1 MAVVGIMIKE
11 FDYIMRSSNYL
22 RQAKRRQARPAENSN
37 WGFSTNDQIVG
48 KDSLAS
54 IMDVTITT
62 VERWIRADMPVAQR
76 GDQLHD
82 WIFDL
87 ADVKQW
93 RSSFDS

>member
-1 MAVVGIMIKE
+1 
-11 FDYIMRSSNYL
+11 MRSSNYL
-22 RQAKRRQARPAENSN
+22 RQAKRRQTRPTENDN
-37 WGFSTNDQIVG
+37 FGFTPNDKVLG

-62 VERWIRADMPVAQR
+62 VERWIRAEMPVEQR

-87 ADVKQW
+87 ATVKHW
-93 RSSFDS
+93 RSSIDD